1 MIIYKFLILQYDMY
15 LKSYTYDYKLVIKI
29 LYIYSVY
36 IYIHYTIYTDV
47 VHINIFDPLVAKK

>member
-36 IYIHYTIYTDV
+36 IYIHYTILF
-47 VHINIFDPLVAKK
+47 ILM